1 MYQTEQSPT
10 PKNVLPTM
18 YDLQSEHPEDS
29 GLPDLYHLWQSRCL
43 EYTFRP
49 SNYPI
54 ELVFVASDLNLYFDV
69 RHTQWYKRP
78 DWFGAVGVDRFYQ
91 TQELRKSYVI
101 WQEEVSPFVVV
112 ELLSPGTENEDLGQT
127 VRGLGQPPTKW
138 QVYEQI
144 LRVPYYIVFDGATN
158 NLRAFVLTGDR
169 YEELI
174 LAEPRVWMPEIQLG
188 LGLWLGTFEGLE
200 RSWLRWYDAN
210 GNWILTIA
218 EQQRQQKELAQQQA
232 EQQREEKELAQQQ
245 AEQQR
250 QQKELAQQ
258 QAEQQRQQKE
268 IAQQQAEQQRQQKE
282 LAQQQAEQANQ
293 RAERLAER
301 LRAMG
306 IDPDQL

>member
-18 YDLQSEHPEDS
+18 YDLPSEHPEDS

-43 EYTFRP
+43 EYTFCP

-54 ELVFVASDLNLYFDV
+54 DLVFVASDLNLYFDV

-78 DWFGAVGVDRFYQ
+78 DWFGVVGVDRLYQ
-91 TQELRKSYVI
+91 KQELRRSYVI

-188 LGLWLGTFEGLE
+188 LGIWQGTFEGLE

-210 GNWILTIA
+210 GSWIPTPT
-218 EQQRQQKELAQQQA
+218 
-232 EQQREEKELAQQQ
+232 
-245 AEQQR
+245 
-250 QQKELAQQ
+250 
-258 QAEQQRQQKE
+258 
-268 IAQQQAEQQRQQKE
+268 EQQRQQKE
-282 LAQQQAEQANQ
+282 LAQQQAEQARQEAEQQRQEKEQAQQQTEQQRQQKEQAQQ

-301 LRAMG
+301 LMAMG
-306 IDPDQL
+306 IDPDEL

>member
-18 YDLQSEHPEDS
+18 YDLPSEHPEDS

-49 SNYPI
+49 SNYPL

-127 VRGLGQPPTKW
+127 IRGLGQPPTKW

-174 LAEPRVWMPEIQLG
+174 LAEPRVWMAEIQLG
-188 LGLWLGTFEGLE
+188 LGLWLGAFEGLE

-210 GNWILTIA
+210 GSWVPTPT
-218 EQQRQQKELAQQQA
+218 
-232 EQQREEKELAQQQ
+232 
-245 AEQQR
+245 
-250 QQKELAQQ
+250 
-258 QAEQQRQQKE
+258 
-268 IAQQQAEQQRQQKE
+268 EQQRQQKE
-282 LAQQQAEQANQ
+282 LAQQQAEQARQQAEQQ
-293 RAERLAER
+293 RQEKELAQQQTEQQRQQKELAQQQAEQAQQRTQLLAER

-306 IDPDQL
+306 IDPDRL

>member
-18 YDLQSEHPEDS
+18 YDLPSEHPEDS

-43 EYTFRP
+43 EYTFCP

-69 RHTQWYKRP
+69 GHTQWYKRP
-78 DWFGAVGVDRFYQ
+78 DWFGAVGVDRLYQ
-91 TQELRKSYVI
+91 QQELRKSYVI

-112 ELLSPGTENEDLGQT
+112 ELVSPGTENEDLGQT

-174 LAEPRVWMPEIQLG
+174 LAEPRVWMPEIELG
-188 LGLWLGTFEGLE
+188 LGLWLGAFEGLE

-210 GNWILTIA
+210 GSWVPTPT
-218 EQQRQQKELAQQQA
+218 EQQRQQ
-232 EQQREEKELAQQQ
+232 KELAQQQ

-258 QAEQQRQQKE
+258 QAEQQRQ
-268 IAQQQAEQQRQQKE
+268 
-282 LAQQQAEQANQ
+282 

-306 IDPDQL
+306 IDPDEL

>member
-18 YDLQSEHPEDS
+18 YDLPSEHPEDS

-43 EYTFRP
+43 EYTFCP

-54 ELVFVASDLNLYFDV
+54 DLVFVASDLNLYFDV

-78 DWFGAVGVDRFYQ
+78 DWFGVVGVDRLYQ
-91 TQELRKSYVI
+91 KQELRRSYVI

-188 LGLWLGTFEGLE
+188 LGIWQGTFEGLE

-210 GNWILTIA
+210 GSWIPTPT
-218 EQQRQQKELAQQQA
+218 
-232 EQQREEKELAQQQ
+232 
-245 AEQQR
+245 
-250 QQKELAQQ
+250 
-258 QAEQQRQQKE
+258 
-268 IAQQQAEQQRQQKE
+268 EQQRQQKE
-282 LAQQQAEQANQ
+282 LAQQQAEQARQEAEQQRQEKEQAQQQTEQQRQQKELAQQ

-306 IDPDQL
+306 IDPEEL

>member
-1 MYQTEQSPT
+1 MYQTEHSPI

-18 YDLQSEHPEDS
+18 YDLPSEHPEDS

-69 RHTQWYKRP
+69 HHTQWYKRP
-78 DWFGAVGVDRFYQ
+78 DWFGVVGIDRFYQ

-174 LAEPRVWMPEIQLG
+174 LAEPRVWMAEIQLG
-188 LGLWLGTFEGLE
+188 LGLWQGAFEGLE

-210 GNWILTIA
+210 SSWVPTPT
-218 EQQRQQKELAQQQA
+218 
-232 EQQREEKELAQQQ
+232 
-245 AEQQR
+245 
-250 QQKELAQQ
+250 
-258 QAEQQRQQKE
+258 
-268 IAQQQAEQQRQQKE
+268 EQQRQQKE
-282 LAQQQAEQANQ
+282 LAQQQAEQARQQAEQQ
-293 RAERLAER
+293 RQQTEVAQQQAEQQRQEKELAQQRTQRLAER

-306 IDPDQL
+306 IDPDEL

>member
-18 YDLQSEHPEDS
+18 YDLPSEHPEDS

-43 EYTFRP
+43 EYTFCP
-49 SNYPI
+49 SNYAI
-54 ELVFVASDLNLYFDV
+54 DLVFVASDLNLYFDV

-78 DWFGAVGVDRFYQ
+78 DWFGVVGVDRLYQ
-91 TQELRKSYVI
+91 KQELRRSYVI

-188 LGLWLGTFEGLE
+188 LGIWQGTFEGLE

-210 GNWILTIA
+210 GSWIPTPT
-218 EQQRQQKELAQQQA
+218 
-232 EQQREEKELAQQQ
+232 
-245 AEQQR
+245 
-250 QQKELAQQ
+250 
-258 QAEQQRQQKE
+258 
-268 IAQQQAEQQRQQKE
+268 EQQRQQKE
-282 LAQQQAEQANQ
+282 LAQQQAEQARQEAEQQRQEKEQAQQQTEQQRQQKELAQQ

-306 IDPDQL
+306 IDPEEL

>member
-10 PKNVLPTM
+10 PKNLLPTM
-18 YDLQSEHPEDS
+18 YDLNSEHPEDS

-49 SNYPI
+49 ANYPI

-78 DWFGAVGVDRFYQ
+78 DWFGVVGVDRLYQ
-91 TQELRKSYVI
+91 KQELRKSYVI

-112 ELLSPGTENEDLGQT
+112 ELVSPGTENEDLGQT

-158 NLRAFVLTGDR
+158 HLRAFVLTGDR

-174 LAEPRVWMPEIQLG
+174 LVEPRVWMPEIELG
-188 LGLWLGTFEGLE
+188 LGIWQGAFEGLE
-200 RSWLRWYDAN
+200 RSWLRWYDVN
-210 GNWILTIA
+210 CLWVPTPT

-232 EQQREEKELAQQQ
+232 ELAQ
-245 AEQQR
+245 
-250 QQKELAQQ
+250 
-258 QAEQQRQQKE
+258 
-268 IAQQQAEQQRQQKE
+268 
-282 LAQQQAEQANQ
+282 Q

>member
-1 MYQTEQSPT
+1 MYQTEHSPT

-18 YDLQSEHPEDS
+18 YDLPSEHPEDS

-43 EYTFRP
+43 EYTFCP
-49 SNYPI
+49 SNYPT

-78 DWFGAVGVDRFYQ
+78 DWFGAVGVDRLYRK
-91 TQELRKSYVI
+91 QELRKSYVI

-112 ELLSPGTENEDLGQT
+112 ELVSPGTENEDLGQT

-174 LAEPRVWMPEIQLG
+174 LAEPRVWMPEIELG
-188 LGLWLGTFEGLE
+188 LGIWQGAFEGLE

-210 GNWILTIA
+210 GSWVPTPTEQQRQQKELAQQQTKQQRQQKELA
-218 EQQRQQKELAQQQA
+218 QQQTEQQRQQKELAQQQA
-232 EQQREEKELAQQQ
+232 ELAQQQTEQQRQEKELAQ
-245 AEQQR
+245 
-250 QQKELAQQ
+250 
-258 QAEQQRQQKE
+258 
-268 IAQQQAEQQRQQKE
+268 
-282 LAQQQAEQANQ
+282 Q

-306 IDPDQL
+306 IDPDEL

>member
-18 YDLQSEHPEDS
+18 YDLPSEHPEDS

-43 EYTFRP
+43 EYTFCP

-54 ELVFVASDLNLYFDV
+54 DLVFVASDLNLYFDV

-78 DWFGAVGVDRFYQ
+78 DWFGVVGVDRLYQ
-91 TQELRKSYVI
+91 KQELRRSYVI

-188 LGLWLGTFEGLE
+188 LGIWQGTFEGLE

-210 GNWILTIA
+210 GSWIPTPT
-218 EQQRQQKELAQQQA
+218 
-232 EQQREEKELAQQQ
+232 
-245 AEQQR
+245 
-250 QQKELAQQ
+250 
-258 QAEQQRQQKE
+258 
-268 IAQQQAEQQRQQKE
+268 EQQRQQKE
-282 LAQQQAEQANQ
+282 LAQQQAEQARQEAEQQRQEKEQAQQQTEQQRQQKELAQQ
-293 RAERLAER
+293 RAEHLAER

-306 IDPDQL
+306 IDPDEL

>member
-1 MYQTEQSPT
+1 MYQTEQPPT

-18 YDLQSEHPEDS
+18 YDLPSEHPEDS

-43 EYTFRP
+43 EYTFCP

-78 DWFGAVGVDRFYQ
+78 DWFGAVGVDRLYRK
-91 TQELRKSYVI
+91 QELRKSYVI

-112 ELLSPGTENEDLGQT
+112 ELVSPGTENEDLGQT

-174 LAEPRVWMPEIQLG
+174 LAEPRVWMPEIELG
-188 LGLWLGTFEGLE
+188 LGIWQGAFEGLE

-210 GNWILTIA
+210 GTWIQTPTEQQRQQKELAQQQTKQQRQQKELA
-218 EQQRQQKELAQQQA
+218 QQQTEQQRQQKELAQQQA
-232 EQQREEKELAQQQ
+232 ELAQQQ
-245 AEQQR
+245 T
-250 QQKELAQQ
+250 ELAQ
-258 QAEQQRQQKE
+258 
-268 IAQQQAEQQRQQKE
+268 
-282 LAQQQAEQANQ
+282 Q

-306 IDPDQL
+306 IDPDEL

>member
-1 MYQTEQSPT
+1 MYETEHSPT

-18 YDLQSEHPEDS
+18 YDLPSEHPEDS

-54 ELVFVASDLNLYFDV
+54 ELVFVASDLNLYFDL

-91 TQELRKSYVI
+91 TQELRRSYVI

-169 YEELI
+169 YKELI
-174 LAEPRVWMPEIQLG
+174 LTEPRVWMPEIQLG

-210 GNWILTIA
+210 GSWVPTPT
-218 EQQRQQKELAQQQA
+218 
-232 EQQREEKELAQQQ
+232 
-245 AEQQR
+245 
-250 QQKELAQQ
+250 
-258 QAEQQRQQKE
+258 
-268 IAQQQAEQQRQQKE
+268 EQQRQQKE
-282 LAQQQAEQANQ
+282 LAQQQAEQAQQ

-301 LRAMG
+301 LRTMG
-306 IDPDQL
+306 IDPDEL

>member
-18 YDLQSEHPEDS
+18 YDLPSEHPEDS

-78 DWFGAVGVDRFYQ
+78 DWFGVVGVDRLYQ
-91 TQELRKSYVI
+91 KQELRKSYVI

-200 RSWLRWYDAN
+200 RSWLRWYDAH
-210 GNWILTIA
+210 GNWVPTPT
-218 EQQRQQKELAQQQA
+218 EQQRQQKEAAQQ
-232 EQQREEKELAQQQ
+232 E
-245 AEQQR
+245 
-250 QQKELAQQ
+250 
-258 QAEQQRQQKE
+258 
-268 IAQQQAEQQRQQKE
+268 
-282 LAQQQAEQANQ
+282 AEQAQQ

-301 LRAMG
+301 LRALG
-306 IDPDQL
+306 IDPDEL

>member
-18 YDLQSEHPEDS
+18 YDLPSEHPEDS

-43 EYTFRP
+43 EYTFCP
-49 SNYPI
+49 SNYPL

-78 DWFGAVGVDRFYQ
+78 DWFGVVGVDRLYQ
-91 TQELRKSYVI
+91 KQELRRSYVI

-188 LGLWLGTFEGLE
+188 LGIWQGTFEGLE

-210 GNWILTIA
+210 GSWIPTPT
-218 EQQRQQKELAQQQA
+218 
-232 EQQREEKELAQQQ
+232 
-245 AEQQR
+245 
-250 QQKELAQQ
+250 
-258 QAEQQRQQKE
+258 
-268 IAQQQAEQQRQQKE
+268 EQQRQQKE
-282 LAQQQAEQANQ
+282 LAQQQAEQARQEAEQQRQEKEQAQQQTEQQRQQKELAQQ

-306 IDPDQL
+306 IDPEEL